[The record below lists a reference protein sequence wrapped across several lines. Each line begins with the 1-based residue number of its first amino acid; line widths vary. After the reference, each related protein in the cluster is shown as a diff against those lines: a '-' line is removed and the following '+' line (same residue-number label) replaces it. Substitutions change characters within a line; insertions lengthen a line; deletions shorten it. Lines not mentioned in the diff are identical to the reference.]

1 MIRHECSLPLMHG
14 VAGNYFC
21 CMRLLSC
28 KVAMPDWV
36 STSVG
41 STIYAVA

>member
-1 MIRHECSLPLMHG
+1 MVRHERSLPLMHG
-14 VAGNYFC
+14 VAGGYFC
-21 CMRLLSC
+21 CMRLSSL

-41 STIYAVA
+41 STICAVA